1 MYEEDVELQVPDED
15 RIIIKRAYRNLLK
28 SFKTPLNHED
38 QELIRL
44 SYDMAVEAHSKQ
56 RRKSGEPYILHPI
69 AVAQICVEE
78 IGLGP
83 TAIVCALLHDVVE
96 DTDITLTVIEE
107 KFGERIARIVDGLTK
122 LDSAYNVDV
131 PQAENFKKVLS
142 TLVEDVR
149 VVLIKMADRLHNMRT
164 LGSMPK
170 HKQLKIAAE
179 TTYIYAP
186 LAHRLGL
193 YNIKT
198 EFQDLCMKITDP
210 ESYHE
215 IARKLKETKKSRSS
229 YIDDFIKPL
238 KGELDELEIPYRITG
253 RPKSI
258 YSIYNKIK
266 VKKVPFEEIYDLFAI
281 RIIVDVPIKKE
292 KQACWS
298 VYSVVTDVYSAI
310 PERLKDWI
318 TTPKSNGYESLH
330 TSVIGPQGR
339 FVEVQVR
346 SERMDEIAERGYA
359 AHWKYKG
366 MANQHDVYESWLDSV
381 RELMENPESDALEF
395 INDFKTNLFAEEVYV
410 YTPKGDLQIL
420 PKGASALDFAFSI
433 HTDLG
438 YHAVAIKVNN
448 KLVPMGYKLQN
459 GDQVQIMTS
468 KTQKPNESWLKMV
481 ITGKA
486 RARIRSALKE
496 EHKKAGEIGK
506 EAAERKLQ
514 NLKVDFETNVDILA
528 KAFGY
533 KTRTDLYYAIAISEI
548 KLSDF
553 RNYRVENGKIILS
566 EPEVQPTTT
575 SKTDVQIELPKT
587 VPTGAEKMQLLIG
600 GENAEHYDFSFAT
613 CCNPMPGDK
622 VFAYL
627 TSNAGLKIH
636 KIACA
641 NANNLFTNYGYRIMK
656 AEWISI
662 GKTSFIAELVLTGI
676 DSGPGVIERLTQKI
690 SGKLGLNIR
699 SFYID
704 GHEGYFEG
712 KISLVVPNK
721 EYLKVAIR
729 ALKSMEGISS
739 VSRVED

>member
-1 MYEEDVELQVPDED
+1 MQSDLDIKAMDDD
-15 RIIIKRAYRNLLK
+15 RIIIQRAYRNLLK
-28 SFKTPLNHED
+28 CIKGTLSQED
-38 QELIRL
+38 QDNIRL
-44 SYDMAVEAHSKQ
+44 AYEMAVKAHSAQ

-83 TAIVCALLHDVVE
+83 TAVICALLHDVVE
-96 DTDITLTVIEE
+96 DTDITLKEIEE
-107 KFGERIARIVDGLTK
+107 TFGERIAKIVDGLTK

-164 LGSMPK
+164 LGSMLK

-210 ESYHE
+210 ENYHE
-215 IARKLKETKKSRSS
+215 IARKLKETKKSRTN
-229 YIDDFIKPL
+229 YIEDFIKPL
-238 KGELDELEIPYRITG
+238 KGELDDLNIPYRITG

-266 VKKVPFEEIYDLFAI
+266 TKKVSFEEIYDLFAI

-292 KQACWS
+292 KSACWQ
-298 VYSVVTDVYSAI
+298 VYSVVTDVYSTI

-330 TSVIGPQGR
+330 TSVIGPGGR
-339 FVEVQVR
+339 FVEVQIR

-366 MANQHDVYESWLDSV
+366 MSNQHDVYESWLDSV
-381 RELMENPESDALEF
+381 RDLMENPEADALEF
-395 INDFKTNLFAEEVYV
+395 INDFKTNLFAEEVYI

-420 PKGASALDFAFSI
+420 PKGSSALDFAFSI
-433 HTDLG
+433 HSDLG

-448 KLVPMGYKLQN
+448 KLVPMGYKLKN
-459 GDQVQIMTS
+459 GDQVHVTTNKS
-468 KTQKPNESWLKMV
+468 QKPNESWLKMV

-486 RARIRSALKE
+486 RSKIRSALKE
-496 EHKKAGEIGK
+496 EKKKQAEFGK
-506 EAAERKLQ
+506 EAVERKLN
-514 NLKVDFETNVDILA
+514 NLKVDFESNIDTLI
-528 KAFGY
+528 KYYGF
-533 KTRTDLYYAIAISEI
+533 KTRLDLYSAIASDEI
-548 KLSDF
+548 KLSEF
-553 RNYRVENGKIILS
+553 KNFKIENNKIVLITPVTEQGLVS
-566 EPEVQPTTT
+566 HTV
-575 SKTDVQIELPKT
+575 DNLELPKVEAKAT
-587 VPTGAEKMQLLIG
+587 DKMKLLIG
-600 GENAEHYDFSFAT
+600 GESADHYDFSFAT
-613 CCNPMPGDK
+613 CCSPLPGDK

-636 KIACA
+636 RQSCA
-641 NANNLFTNYGYRIMK
+641 NAPNLFANYGYRIMK
-656 AEWISI
+656 AEWINISNK
-662 GKTSFIAELVLTGI
+662 GFVAELVITGI
-676 DSGPGVIERLTQKI
+676 DSGPGVIERLTQNI

-704 GHEGYFEG
+704 GNEGYFEG
-712 KISLVVPNK
+712 RISIVVPSEN
-721 EYLKVAIR
+721 YLVMAIK
-729 ALKSMEGISS
+729 ALKGLDGISS
-739 VSRVED
+739 VYKAEA

>member
-1 MYEEDVELQVPDED
+1 MYEEDVELQVPDDD

-28 SFKTPLNHED
+28 TFKTPLDQED

-44 SYDMAVEAHSKQ
+44 AYDMAVAAHSQQ

-83 TAIVCALLHDVVE
+83 TAIVSALLHDVVE
-96 DTDITLTVIEE
+96 DTDITLTEIQE
-107 KFGERIARIVDGLTK
+107 KFGERIAMIVDGLTK
-122 LDSAYNVDV
+122 LDSAYNIDV

-238 KGELDELEIPYRITG
+238 KGELDELEIAYRITG

-468 KTQKPNESWLKMV
+468 RTQKPNESWLKMV

-486 RARIRSALKE
+486 RAKIRSALKE
-496 EHKKAGEIGK
+496 ENKKAGELGK

-533 KTRTDLYYAIAISEI
+533 KTRTDLFYAIAINEV

-553 RNYRVENGKIILS
+553 RNFKIENGKIVLV
-566 EPEVQPTTT
+566 EPEPQP
-575 SKTDVQIELPKT
+575 SANLKADIQIELPKSAPSG
-587 VPTGAEKMQLLIG
+587 VEKMQLLIG
-600 GENAEHYDFSFAT
+600 GENAEHYDYSFAT

-662 GKTSFIAELVLTGI
+662 GKKSFIAELVLTGI